1 MQDDDEIALVNAC
14 ADLVGLRKAE
24 AFPRL
29 LLESKQPGEWVCV
42 CEVCHRLGVPV
53 ANLRPGVFA
62 TWLPDPMAH
71 NGYAVILF
79 YDDESK
85 WSMVAHYNR
94 RRTRR
99 FSRTGPPFPLQRPS
113 RRLRRLSF
121 SARLGKCS
129 FRIWRGVP

>member
-53 ANLRPGVFA
+53 ADLRPGVFA

-94 RRTRR
+94 ERLLG
-99 FSRTGPPFPLQRPS
+99 SRPS
-113 RRLRRLSF
+113 NEAIQPNGAALPA
-121 SARLGKCS
+121 SAPKQAAPAAEL
-129 FRIWRGVP
+129 